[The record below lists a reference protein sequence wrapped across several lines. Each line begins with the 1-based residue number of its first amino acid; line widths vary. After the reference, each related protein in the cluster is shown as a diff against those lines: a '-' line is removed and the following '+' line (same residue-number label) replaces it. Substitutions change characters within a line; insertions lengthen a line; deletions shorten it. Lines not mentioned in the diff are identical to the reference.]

1 MPKRSKSK
9 SKKKS
14 RKTRSKLRGGAAIP
28 RTVEQLDRELT
39 EALERVGNPQDIQDD
54 LNRVPYRIQRDYLN
68 KYTFEGFLRDKP
80 PLSFEHIFSLYI
92 DKYYEEIANI
102 ILSDYPDSI
111 DKRKLIRTIK
121 FSDLNMKGI
130 LQSSKSFPQ
139 DISDRL
145 SEMVSG
151 MDRKFEPEIVRRVS
165 GVVRYGVTAR
175 SKAVPSKFKRTGESP
190 DIGRDCKDVV
200 REMIEGKYSQH
211 DFLRGRSPTEKEIK
225 KWIET
230 AGCDFD

>member
-1 MPKRSKSK
+1 MPKISKSK

-14 RKTRSKLRGGAAIP
+14 RKTRSKLRGGANQPYQGSGFA
-28 RTVEQLDRELT
+28 VSYL
-39 EALERVGNPQDIQDD
+39 
-54 LNRVPYRIQRDYLN
+54 LNIIPYRIQKDYLN
-68 KYTFEGFLRDKP
+68 KYTFEDILRDK
-80 PLSFEHIFSLYI
+80 YI
-92 DKYYEEIANI
+92 DEYYEEIANI

-111 DKRKLIRTIK
+111 DKRELIRTIK
-121 FSDLNMKGI
+121 FADLNMKGI

-165 GVVRYGVTAR
+165 GVVKYGVTAKK
-175 SKAVPSKFKRTGESP
+175 KAKYFKRTGESP